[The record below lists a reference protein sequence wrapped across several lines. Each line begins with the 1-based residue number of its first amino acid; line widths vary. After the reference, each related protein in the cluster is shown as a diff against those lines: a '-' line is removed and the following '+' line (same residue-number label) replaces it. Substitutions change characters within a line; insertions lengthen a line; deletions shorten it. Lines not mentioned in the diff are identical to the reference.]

1 MKTLIKVG
9 GRFLLK
15 KILQKHK
22 RLRLFLITGK
32 KSYEKS
38 GASKIID
45 SLNSLEHFHRESI
58 STQTIEFE
66 EVVKLKKNLIKNK
79 SNVIVAIGGGAV
91 IDMAKLVNIFN
102 EKKKENIAL
111 LSKPKKKSKF
121 LPLYVLPTTSG
132 TGSEE
137 TCFATIYYKEKK
149 YSIIHPKLRPTFSI
163 VDPELCYSLPS
174 FVTACSGFDAF
185 SQCIE
190 SYWSI
195 SSTTRSRR
203 YAAEGIDIIKNNLFN
218 AVKGESNKSKQKM
231 SRGANFSGKAI
242 NITKTT
248 APHALSYE
256 ITRSLGLPHG
266 YAVAL
271 LVGRFFEINEK
282 SQNVR
287 YPMTLK
293 KKRMRI
299 NKLFNLMGVSNA
311 QEAQNQWYDL
321 MKKCGLQTN
330 FKILGLRDKKNI
342 EKFIENVNLE
352 RLQNHPIQ
360 LQKKELEKVFTEF

>member
-102 EKKKENIAL
+102 EKKKRKYCFTFKTE
-111 LSKPKKKSKF
+111 KKKVNFYHFMFYRLLLELAVKKH
-121 LPLYVLPTTSG
+121 VLQL
-132 TGSEE
+132 
-137 TCFATIYYKEKK
+137 FIIKKKK

-195 SSTTRSRR
+195 SSTTRSRK
-203 YAAEGIDIIKNNLFN
+203 YAAEGIDIIKNNLLN

-271 LVGRFFEINEK
+271 LIGRFFEINEK

-287 YPMTLK
+287 YPMTL

-330 FKILGLRDKKNI
+330 FKILGLKDKKNI

-360 LQKKELEKVFTEF
+360 LQKKRIGKSFY